1 MKNLMLKLMSYT
13 SGIALMAAVFA
24 AEIPSISCMHQPKE
38 PANLH
43 QVLQKRRN
51 A

>member
-1 MKNLMLKLMSYT
+1 MKNLMIKLMSYT

-24 AEIPSISCMHQPKE
+24 AEIPSFSFMHQPKE

>member
-24 AEIPSISCMHQPKE
+24 AEIPSMGGLHQPKE
-38 PANLH
+38 PATLH

>member
-1 MKNLMLKLMSYT
+1 MKNFIFKLMSYT

-24 AEIPSISCMHQPKE
+24 AEIPSMGGLHQPKE
-38 PANLH
+38 PANLYD
-43 QVLQKRRN
+43 VLQKRKN